1 MFKMFLHS
9 CSFPWIGLHTSCF
22 GKGKLKAMPIVMK
35 NEKFTNVFSKLS
47 EGEIPYRIVSTTV
60 EYVYVTYGFKFNR
73 LK

>member
-1 MFKMFLHS
+1 
-9 CSFPWIGLHTSCF
+9 
-22 GKGKLKAMPIVMK
+22 MPIVMK

-60 EYVYVTYGFKFNR
+60 EYVYLTYGFKFNR